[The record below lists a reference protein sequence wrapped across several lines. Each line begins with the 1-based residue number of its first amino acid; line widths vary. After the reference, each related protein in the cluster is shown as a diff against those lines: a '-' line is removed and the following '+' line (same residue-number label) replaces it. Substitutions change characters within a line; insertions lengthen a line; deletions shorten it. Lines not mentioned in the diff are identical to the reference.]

1 MFSKRNAI
9 TRAAE
14 RNYRAKGFNISQILE
29 TKIARADSYLRF
41 PPYRKTG
48 EREGKMDFAARLR
61 IAIFQ
66 KGKTQKWLA
75 KTIGVAEQ
83 TVSRWC
89 NDDKVPNLN
98 VISAI
103 CDALDVSADWL
114 IRGKNESV

>member
-1 MFSKRNAI
+1 
-9 TRAAE
+9 
-14 RNYRAKGFNISQILE
+14 
-29 TKIARADSYLRF
+29 
-41 PPYRKTG
+41 
-48 EREGKMDFAARLR
+48 MDFAARLR

-114 IRGKNESV
+114 IRGKNESDKSCEVLKSLKSDITRTNDFISYGAMQKIYIPQDDVLQQINRRIREREG